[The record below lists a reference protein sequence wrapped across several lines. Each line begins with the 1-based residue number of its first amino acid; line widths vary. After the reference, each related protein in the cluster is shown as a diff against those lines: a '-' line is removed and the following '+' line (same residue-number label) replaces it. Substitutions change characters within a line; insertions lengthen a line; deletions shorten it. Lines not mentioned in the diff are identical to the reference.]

1 MNISKKAIVAVLLL
15 MIAGF
20 AFAATET
27 DVKSE
32 AQSYLS
38 QAQQQAKQNDSDLT
52 DRSISSEGNT
62 ASARFRH
69 LKNRIDEQAIVVD
82 REKSRV
88 DRIITSGRT
97 VRPEDLNRYERAV
110 NDYSKRVQD
119 LASWV
124 GTAN

>member
-15 MIAGF
+15 AIAGV
-20 AFAATET
+20 AFATTET

-32 AQSYLS
+32 AQGYLE
-38 QAQQQAKQNDSDLT
+38 QAQNQAKQNDTDLT

-62 ASARFRH
+62 ATQRFRH

-88 DRIITSGRT
+88 DRIITSGRP